1 MFSLAIRS
9 LALVSTGI
17 LAGTFFGDWMGAS
30 PVRPTLSAS
39 CFVQFQQG
47 LHLRFMVLMPIV
59 IFTSILTNA
68 AAAWLTRRS
77 NRRAAICFGFST
89 LAILAVMV
97 MTRIVNIP
105 INEILMTWT
114 AENPPADWW
123 QTWQAWERTH
133 TVRTLLAVL
142 TFAVQIV
149 GMNLSTWRG
158 GDPRA

>member
-1 MFSLAIRS
+1 MFSLIVRS

-17 LAGTFFGDWMGAS
+17 LAGIFFGDWMGAS

-47 LHLRFMVLMPIV
+47 LHRRFKVLMPIV

-68 AAAWLTRRS
+68 VAAWLTWGPNSRT
-77 NRRAAICFGFST
+77 AFCFGLSALAV
-89 LAILAVMV
+89 LAILV

-105 INEILMTWT
+105 INEVLMTWT
-114 AENPPADWW
+114 VENPPGDWW
-123 QTWQAWERTH
+123 QTWRPWERTH

-142 TFAVQIV
+142 TFIVQIV
-149 GMNLSTWRG
+149 GMNLSTWH
-158 GDPRA
+158 